1 MTDNHDEAIVVAGIG
16 CRPPGNATSPESF
29 WGLFV
34 NVLAGH
40 YDIIEVHKNHQ
51 NPTPLKKVAA
61 MNVKKVAAMNGET
74 VFRDTPCLA
83 DLTNPDGESA

>member
-1 MTDNHDEAIVVAGIG
+1 MTDNHDEAFVVADIG
-16 CRPPGNATSPESF
+16 CRPPGDATSPESF

-40 YDIIEVHKNHQ
+40 YGIIEVHKNHQ
-51 NPTPLKKVAA
+51 NPTPLKKI
-61 MNVKKVAAMNGET
+61 AAMNGQT
-74 VFRDTPCLA
+74 VFRDAPCLA